1 MTKLSDIL
9 IILHPSQFFLFQL
22 LRKDTFIFS
31 LGYQWSFSIIKIYF
45 HINAFLLI
53 NNFHRQI
60 TIFLFYQSRTYV
72 VTFVMHHCQLLKQS
86 ICLFRM
92 SSVDTHGCK
101 FFFLLL
107 LLLFP
112 AFWLS
117 ATIKV
122 LSSIALS
129 DHRHSVHHNRQ
140 E

>member
-9 IILHPSQFFLFQL
+9 IILHPSEFFLFQL

-60 TIFLFYQSRTYV
+60 TIFLFYQSITYV

-101 FFFLLL
+101 FFFFVVASFISSLLAKCYYQGSFFNCL
-107 LLLFP
+107 E
-112 AFWLS
+112 W
-117 ATIKV
+117 
-122 LSSIALS
+122 SSS
-129 DHRHSVHHNRQ
+129 FCSS
-140 E
+140 